1 MFEDLKGKTALIT
14 GAGKRSGMGYAI
26 AMRLASYG
34 TQVVVADLGEE
45 ADSDREVRSAM
56 VDELESIAGE
66 VQRRYGVQAFPV
78 SVDIC
83 STASVSRMSERVQ
96 KQVGH
101 VDVLCNNAGAAFGV
115 PNTIHNYDETQWLRT
130 FDVNLNGTFRV
141 SKAIVPL
148 MTGRKGSIVNTAS
161 RAGKWPPL
169 FNGAYA
175 TAKAGVIMMT
185 KVMAKELAGQGI
197 RVNAICPGQIDTDLL
212 KWQLDLESQFL
223 GMSREERRAE
233 MCKEIPVGSIGET
246 RDIAALVTFLASEAS
261 RFITGQAVNITGGQL
276 MEL

>member
-1 MFEDLKGKTALIT
+1 MFEDLKGKIALIT

-26 AMRLASYG
+26 AHQLASHG
-34 TQVVVADLGEE
+34 THVVIADLGDEAEE
-45 ADSDREVRSAM
+45 MA
-56 VDELESIAGE
+56 SIAREIQDRHGVEAVPMSVNIGSTTSVNRMAEGTGE
-66 VQRRYGVQAFPV
+66 RF
-78 SVDIC
+78 
-83 STASVSRMSERVQ
+83 
-96 KQVGH
+96 GH
-101 VDVLCNNAGAAFGV
+101 VDILCNNAGAAFGV
-115 PNTIHNYDETQWLRT
+115 PNSINNYDEAEWLKT
-130 FDVNLNGTFRV
+130 MDVNLNGTFRV

-148 MTGRKGSIVNTAS
+148 MTGGKGSIVNTAS
-161 RAGKWPPL
+161 RAGKFPPL

-212 KWQLDLESQFL
+212 EWQLDLESRFL
-223 GMSREERRAE
+223 GVNREERRAE
-233 MCKEIPVGSIGET
+233 MCTEIPVGFIGET
-246 RDIAALVTFLASEAS
+246 ADIAALVTFLASEAS